1 MEISPP
7 CDRSVTIIT
16 LIPLICASR
25 ITQNTTCPTCR
36 TPFVTPPPGGEERV
50 GEEQLSEAQ
59 QASFAAFIDNNP
71 LDAMRV
77 FLHGTGPSTSPA
89 SGERDGETSPDEE
102 PELVEEAHFDYD
114 HDREEFSGMYS

>member
-50 GEEQLSEAQ
+50 GEEQLSDVVHGQTGLLHRIRYRHRLEVSAVEDF
-59 QASFAAFIDNNP
+59 ASLTINE
-71 LDAMRV
+71 RV
-77 FLHGTGPSTSPA
+77 VRG
-89 SGERDGETSPDEE
+89 
-102 PELVEEAHFDYD
+102 
-114 HDREEFSGMYS
+114 